1 MKVQVDSERCQG
13 HTLCAM
19 RAPGTFDL
27 SEVDGH
33 SIVINEDVPADQEA
47 DVREA
52 VRSCPE
58 QAISVF

>member
-33 SIVINEDVPADQEA
+33 SIVIDEEVPADQEA

-58 QAISVF
+58 QAISVS